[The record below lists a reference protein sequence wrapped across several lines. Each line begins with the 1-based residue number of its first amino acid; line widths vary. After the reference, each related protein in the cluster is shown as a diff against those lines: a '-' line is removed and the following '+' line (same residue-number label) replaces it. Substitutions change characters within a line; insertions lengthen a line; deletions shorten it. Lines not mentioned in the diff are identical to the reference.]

1 MGTTLGAKAGTT
13 TECVEVSRLTRGEVE
28 HKRCCAPRIER
39 VVDRDAHA
47 VPRVAPDDAKTW
59 GRFARWKVIAG
70 LASLRPMAVTAPA
83 PRAPSV
89 ETQTRRREF
98 TPRAVV
104 ASLVISAVIGAS
116 YPYIVLKLGFGPNI
130 SVVAAF
136 LGFLS
141 LGLLF
146 KDFSRWEN
154 NIIQSAGT
162 AAGQTAFLCVI
173 MAAFDMLRMDKSLGF
188 TFTLTPTQSFL
199 WLTSAGWLGVLL
211 SVPMRQHFVVEEK
224 LPYPDG
230 VAAGETIL
238 VLDERGH
245 GSKAATRAMGWGSL
259 ASAAIMT
266 IREDTRLIGKV
277 WYRIPE
283 ILALGPTGPSMNMGV
298 SWSLLSLG
306 AGMLVGFRVN
316 LSMLAGAIIS
326 WVVVP
331 PLLLQ
336 NGVIDHLVRRQ
347 VLLWVMWPATG
358 MLVAG
363 GLTALVLRWNLLIKT
378 FRQLSGAEID
388 PGDFPMSWVVVG
400 SIISSVLVIWVQW
413 SLGMPVWMAIAA
425 ILLSLPLMLVGLRV
439 FGETN
444 WGPISALSNMMQ
456 AVFGVLA
463 PGHVLPNMVASGV
476 TGTIASE
483 SEGLMQVYRTGEMM
497 GSKPRLLTYSQLLA
511 VPVGAATVAVVYPLL
526 RNTYGIGGD
535 NGLSSPISQKWAGFA
550 TLLSKGLSAL
560 PAGAITALLV
570 AVVLGVVFT
579 VIEDTR
585 WKKYCPSPTGIG
597 IGMLVPG
604 SAIVTMFLGSL
615 VALAW
620 PKPVNQEGES
630 RTLTALASGFIAGEA
645 LVAVIV
651 PVLVWLGW
659 VKLQ

>member
-1 MGTTLGAKAGTT
+1 
-13 TECVEVSRLTRGEVE
+13 
-28 HKRCCAPRIER
+28 
-39 VVDRDAHA
+39 
-47 VPRVAPDDAKTW
+47 
-59 GRFARWKVIAG
+59 
-70 LASLRPMAVTAPA
+70 MAATVPA
-83 PRAPSV
+83 PIAAMPST
-89 ETQTRRREF
+89 EPRREF
-98 TPRAVV
+98 TVRAVI

-146 KDFSRWEN
+146 KNFSRWEN
-154 NIIQSAGT
+154 NVIQSAGT
-162 AAGQTAFLCVI
+162 AAGQTAFLCVL
-173 MAAFDMLRMDKSLGF
+173 MAAFDMLRMDPSLGF
-188 TFTLTPTQSFL
+188 TFRLTPMQTFL
-199 WLTSAGWLGVLL
+199 WLTTAGWLGVLL
-211 SVPMRQHFVVEEK
+211 SVPMRRHFVVEEK
-224 LPYPDG
+224 LSYPDG

-245 GSKAATRAMGWGSL
+245 GSKAATSAMGLGSL
-259 ASAAIMT
+259 ASAGIMLL
-266 IREDTRLIGKV
+266 RADTRLLGNV
-277 WYRIPE
+277 WFRIPE
-283 ILALGPTGPSMNMGV
+283 LLPLGPTGTTMNMGV

-306 AGMLVGFRVN
+306 AGMLVGLRVN
-316 LSMLAGAIIS
+316 ASMLAGAILS
-326 WVVVP
+326 WVVAP

-336 NGVIDHLVRRQ
+336 NHVIDELVRRK

-363 GLTALVLRWNLLIKT
+363 GLTALALRWRILVRT

-388 PGDFPMSWVVVG
+388 AGDFPMRWVVVG
-400 SIISSVLVIWVQW
+400 SIVCSIAVVWVQH
-413 SLGMPVWMAIAA
+413 SLGMAVWMALTA
-425 ILLSLPLMLVGLRV
+425 IVLSIPLMLVGLRV

-476 TGTIASE
+476 TGTIAAE

-497 GSKPRLLTYSQLLA
+497 GSRPRSLTYAQLLA

-526 RNTYGIGGD
+526 RDTYGIGGE
-535 NGLSSPISQKWAGFA
+535 NGLQAPTAQKWAGFA
-550 TLLSKGLSAL
+550 TLLSRGLSAL
-560 PAGAITALLV
+560 PHGAMTALV
-570 AVVLGVVFT
+570 IAVVLGILFT

-585 WKKYCPSPTGIG
+585 WKRFCPSPTGIG

-604 SAIVTMFLGSL
+604 SAIVTMFLGAL
-615 VALAW
+615 VTLAW
-620 PKPVNQEGES
+620 PKPAAPSGAGSGES

-645 LVAVIV
+645 IIAVIV
-651 PVLVWLGW
+651 PILVAVG
-659 VKLQ
+659 VVHLQ

>member
-1 MGTTLGAKAGTT
+1 
-13 TECVEVSRLTRGEVE
+13 
-28 HKRCCAPRIER
+28 
-39 VVDRDAHA
+39 
-47 VPRVAPDDAKTW
+47 
-59 GRFARWKVIAG
+59 
-70 LASLRPMAVTAPA
+70 MAVTAPA
-83 PRAPSV
+83 AQPPSV
-89 ETQTRRREF
+89 RTQTRREF

-141 LGLLF
+141 LGLIF

-162 AAGQTAFLCVI
+162 AAGQTSFLCVI
-173 MAAFDMLRMDKSLGF
+173 MAAFDMLHMDKTLGF
-188 TFTLTPTQSFL
+188 SFTLSPLQSFL
-199 WLTSAGWLGVLL
+199 WLTTAGWLGVLL
-211 SVPMRQHFVVEEK
+211 SVPMRRHFVVEEK

-230 VAAGETIL
+230 MAAGETIL

-245 GSKAATRAMGWGSL
+245 GSKAATRAMGWGSI
-259 ASAAIMT
+259 ASAVVMT
-266 IREDTRLIGKV
+266 IREDTRLLGKV

-283 ILALGPTGPSMNMGV
+283 LLPFGPLGAKMNLGI

-316 LSMLAGAIIS
+316 TSMLAGAIIS
-326 WVVVP
+326 WGIAP
-331 PLLLQ
+331 KLLFDH
-336 NGVIDHLVRRQ
+336 GVIDELVRRK

-358 MLVAG
+358 MLIAG
-363 GLTALVLRWNLLIKT
+363 GLTALALRWKLLVKT
-378 FRQLSGAEID
+378 FQRLSGAEVD
-388 PGDFPMSWVVVG
+388 PGDFPMKWVIIG
-400 SIISSVLVIWVQW
+400 SLICSVLVVWVQAW
-413 SLGMPVWMAIAA
+413 LGMPVWMAIAA
-425 ILLSLPLMLVGLRV
+425 IVLSLPLMLVGLRV

-497 GSKPRLLTYSQLLA
+497 GSKPRLLTYSQLLG

-526 RNTYGIGGD
+526 RKTYGIGGD

-560 PAGAITALLV
+560 PAGAITALLI
-570 AVVLGVVFT
+570 AVVLGIVFT
-579 VIEDTR
+579 VIEDTK

-604 SAIVTMFLGSL
+604 SAIVTMFLGGL
-615 VALAW
+615 LALLW
-620 PKPVNQEGES
+620 PKPQVQGQTEN

-645 LVAVIV
+645 LIAVIV
-651 PVLVWLGW
+651 PVLVALGW
-659 VKLQ
+659 VVLQ

>member
-1 MGTTLGAKAGTT
+1 MAATVPITQ
-13 TECVEVSRLTRGEVE
+13 
-28 HKRCCAPRIER
+28 APLPSPL
-39 VVDRDAHA
+39 
-47 VPRVAPDDAKTW
+47 PRK
-59 GRFARWKVIAG
+59 
-70 LASLRPMAVTAPA
+70 
-83 PRAPSV
+83 
-89 ETQTRRREF
+89 EF
-98 TPRAVV
+98 TARAVA
-104 ASLVISAVIGAS
+104 ASLVISAVIGAA

-146 KDFSRWEN
+146 RDFSRWEN
-154 NIIQSAGT
+154 NVIQSAGT
-162 AAGQTAFLCVI
+162 AAGQTSFLCVI
-173 MAAFDMLRMDKSLGF
+173 MAAFDMLRMDPSLGF
-188 TFTLTPTQSFL
+188 TFRLTPLQSFL

-211 SVPMRQHFVVEEK
+211 SVPMRTHFVVEEK
-224 LPYPDG
+224 LAYPDG

-245 GSKAATRAMGWGSL
+245 GSKAAMRAMSWGSL
-259 ASAAIMT
+259 SSAVVMT
-266 IREDTRLIGKV
+266 LRADTRLLGNV

-283 ILALGPTGPSMNMGV
+283 MLPLGPTGTTMNMGV
-298 SWSLLSLG
+298 SWSLLSVG
-306 AGMLVGFRVN
+306 AGMLVGPRVN
-316 LSMLAGAIIS
+316 ASMLAGAIMS
-326 WVVVP
+326 WVIAP
-331 PLLLQ
+331 QALLHY
-336 NGVIDHLVRRQ
+336 GVIDELVRRK

-363 GLTALVLRWNLLIKT
+363 GLTALVLRWKMLVNT
-378 FRQLSGAEID
+378 FRRLSGAEID
-388 PGDFPMSWVVVG
+388 AGDFPMRWVIIGSVV
-400 SIISSVLVIWVQW
+400 SSLMVVAVQFW
-413 SLGMPVWMAIAA
+413 LGMPVWMAVAA
-425 ILLSLPLMLVGLRV
+425 IVLSLPLMLVGLRV

-497 GSKPRLLTYSQLLA
+497 GSRPRALTYSQLLA
-511 VPVGAATVAVVYPLL
+511 VPVGAATVAVVYPML
-526 RNTYGIGGD
+526 RDTYGIGGE
-535 NGLSSPISQKWAGFA
+535 NGLQSPISQKWAGFA

-560 PAGAITALLV
+560 PHGALQALLI
-570 AVVLGVVFT
+570 AVVLGIVFT

-585 WKKYCPSPTGIG
+585 WKKLCPSPTGIG

-604 SAIVTMFLGSL
+604 SAIVTMFLGAL

-620 PKPVNQEGES
+620 PKSPGSEPGGEN

-645 LVAVIV
+645 LIAVIV
-651 PVLVWLGW
+651 PILVTLHL
-659 VKLQ
+659 VHLH

>member
-1 MGTTLGAKAGTT
+1 MGEDAAVTA
-13 TECVEVSRLTRGEVE
+13 
-28 HKRCCAPRIER
+28 
-39 VVDRDAHA
+39 RDAGKKM
-47 VPRVAPDDAKTW
+47 VACP
-59 GRFARWKVIAG
+59 
-70 LASLRPMAVTAPA
+70 PMAVTAPA
-83 PRAPSV
+83 PPASSLEP
-89 ETQTRRREF
+89 QARRKEF
-98 TPRAVV
+98 TARAVV

-141 LGLLF
+141 LGILF

-173 MAAFDMLRMDKSLGF
+173 MAAFDLLRMDKTLGF
-188 TFTLTPTQSFL
+188 TFTLTPLQSFL

-211 SVPMRQHFVVEEK
+211 SVPMRRHFVVEEK

-245 GSKAATRAMGWGSL
+245 GSKNATRAMGWGSI
-259 ASAAIMT
+259 ASAVVMT
-266 IREDTRLIGKV
+266 LREDTRLIGKA

-283 ILALGPTGPSMNMGV
+283 MLALGPTGATMNLGV

-316 LSMLAGAIIS
+316 ASMLVGAILS
-326 WVVVP
+326 WGLAP
-331 PLLLQ
+331 ILLLQ
-336 NGVIDHLVRRQ
+336 NGVIDELVRRK

-363 GLTALVLRWNLLIKT
+363 GLTALVLRWNLLVKT
-378 FRQLSGAEID
+378 FRNLSGAEID
-388 PGDFPMSWVVVG
+388 AGDFPMRWVIIG
-400 SIISSVLVIWVQW
+400 SIVCSVFVVAVQW
-413 SLGMPVWMAIAA
+413 WLGMPVWMAVTA
-425 ILLSLPLMLVGLRV
+425 IVLSLPLMLVGLRV

-497 GSKPRLLTYSQLLA
+497 GSKPRLLTYSQLLG

-526 RNTYGIGGD
+526 RDTYGIGGD

-560 PAGAITALLV
+560 PPGAIQALLI

-579 VIEDTR
+579 IIEDTK
-585 WKKYCPSPTGIG
+585 WKKYCPSPTGLG

-604 SAIVTMFLGSL
+604 SAVITMFLGSL
-615 VALAW
+615 VAMAW
-620 PKPVNQEGES
+620 PKPENQEGES

-651 PVLVWLGW
+651 PLLVALKW
-659 VKLQ
+659 VKLK

>member
-1 MGTTLGAKAGTT
+1 
-13 TECVEVSRLTRGEVE
+13 
-28 HKRCCAPRIER
+28 
-39 VVDRDAHA
+39 
-47 VPRVAPDDAKTW
+47 
-59 GRFARWKVIAG
+59 
-70 LASLRPMAVTAPA
+70 MAVTAPA
-83 PRAPSV
+83 ARPSV
-89 ETQTRRREF
+89 ETRTRREF

-104 ASLVISAVIGAS
+104 ASLVISAVIAAS

-146 KDFSRWEN
+146 RDFSRWEN
-154 NIIQSAGT
+154 NVIQSAGT

-173 MAAFDMLRMDKSLGF
+173 MAAFDMLRMDT
-188 TFTLTPTQSFL
+188 TFTLTPLQTFL

-211 SVPMRQHFVVEEK
+211 SVPMRRHFVVEEK

-259 ASAAIMT
+259 ASALVMT
-266 IREDTRLIGKV
+266 LREDTRLIANA

-283 ILALGPTGPSMNMGV
+283 ILPLGPTGPTMNMGV

-316 LSMLAGAIIS
+316 ASMLAGAIIS

-336 NGVIDHLVRRQ
+336 NGVIDELVRRK

-363 GLTALVLRWNLLIKT
+363 GLAALALRWKLLVKT

-388 PGDFPMSWVVVG
+388 PGDFPMKWVIVG
-400 SIISSVLVIWVQW
+400 SLVCSVLVVGVQAW
-413 SLGMPVWMAIAA
+413 LGMPVWMAITA
-425 ILLSLPLMLVGLRV
+425 IVLSLPLMLVGLRV

-483 SEGLMQVYRTGEMM
+483 SEGLMQVYRTGEML
-497 GSKPRLLTYSQLLA
+497 GSKPRFLTYAQLLA
-511 VPVGAATVAVVYPLL
+511 VPVGAATVALVYPLL

-560 PAGAITALLV
+560 PAGAIQALLV
-570 AVVLGVVFT
+570 AVVLGIVFT
-579 VIEDTR
+579 VIEGGR
-585 WKKYCPSPTGIG
+585 WKKFCPSPTGIG

-604 SAIVTMFLGSL
+604 SAIVTMFLGAVL
-615 VALAW
+615 ALAW
-620 PKPVNQEGES
+620 PKPKANGES
-630 RTLTALASGFIAGEA
+630 ENRTLTALASGFIAGEA
-645 LVAVIV
+645 LIAVVVPMLVA
-651 PVLVWLGW
+651 LGW
-659 VKLQ
+659 VKLK

>member
-1 MGTTLGAKAGTT
+1 
-13 TECVEVSRLTRGEVE
+13 
-28 HKRCCAPRIER
+28 
-39 VVDRDAHA
+39 
-47 VPRVAPDDAKTW
+47 
-59 GRFARWKVIAG
+59 
-70 LASLRPMAVTAPA
+70 MAVTAPVRPPA
-83 PRAPSV
+83 SV
-89 ETQTRRREF
+89 EPRTRKEF
-98 TPRAVV
+98 TARAVV

-141 LGLLF
+141 LGLIF

-154 NIIQSAGT
+154 NVIQSAGT

-173 MAAFDMLRMDKSLGF
+173 MAAFDMLRMDTSLGF
-188 TFTLTPTQSFL
+188 TFTLTPLQSFL

-211 SVPMRQHFVVEEK
+211 SVPMRQHFVIEEN
-224 LPYPDG
+224 LAYPDG

-245 GSKAATRAMGWGSL
+245 GSKAATRAMGWGSIS
-259 ASAAIMT
+259 SAALMLL
-266 IREDTRLIGKV
+266 RADTRLLGNV

-283 ILALGPTGPSMNMGV
+283 LLPLGPTGTTMNMGV

-316 LSMLAGAIIS
+316 ASMLAGAIIS
-326 WVVVP
+326 WVIAP

-336 NGVIDHLVRRQ
+336 NHVIEELVRRK

-363 GLTALVLRWNLLIKT
+363 GLTALVLRWKLLIKT
-378 FRQLSGAEID
+378 FQRLSGAHVD
-388 PGDFPMSWVVVG
+388 PGDFPMQWVIIGSIVCSVFVVV
-400 SIISSVLVIWVQW
+400 VQW
-413 SLGMPVWMAIAA
+413 WLGMPVWMAITA
-425 ILLSLPLMLVGLRV
+425 IVLSLPLMLVGLRV

-497 GSKPRLLTYSQLLA
+497 GSKPRFLTYAQLLA

-560 PAGAITALLV
+560 PAGAITALLI
-570 AVVLGVVFT
+570 AVVLGVIFT
-579 VIEDTR
+579 VIEDTK
-585 WKKYCPSPTGIG
+585 WKKFCPSPTGIG

-604 SAIVTMFLGSL
+604 SAIVTMFLGAL
-615 VALAW
+615 VTTMW
-620 PKPVNQEGES
+620 PKSPENAGGGN

-645 LVAVIV
+645 LIAVIV
-651 PVLVWLGW
+651 PILVALGW

>member
-1 MGTTLGAKAGTT
+1 
-13 TECVEVSRLTRGEVE
+13 
-28 HKRCCAPRIER
+28 
-39 VVDRDAHA
+39 
-47 VPRVAPDDAKTW
+47 
-59 GRFARWKVIAG
+59 
-70 LASLRPMAVTAPA
+70 MAVTAPA
-83 PRAPSV
+83 PHAPSV
-89 ETQTRRREF
+89 EPRTRLEF
-98 TPRAVV
+98 TPRAVL

-141 LGLLF
+141 LGLIF
-146 KDFSRWEN
+146 RDFSRWEN
-154 NIIQSAGT
+154 NVIQSAGT

-173 MAAFDMLRMDKSLGF
+173 MAAFDMLRMDPSLGF
-188 TFTLTPTQSFL
+188 TFTLTPLQSFL
-199 WLTSAGWLGVLL
+199 WLTSAGWLGVFL
-211 SVPMRQHFVVEEK
+211 SVPMRRHFVVEEK

-245 GSKAATRAMGWGSL
+245 GSKTATRAMGWGSL
-259 ASAAIMT
+259 ASAAVMT
-266 IREDTRLIGKV
+266 LRADTRLLGNV
-277 WYRIPE
+277 WFRIPE
-283 ILALGPTGPSMNMGV
+283 LLPIGPTGTSMNMGV

-306 AGMLVGFRVN
+306 AGMLVGLRVN
-316 LSMLAGAIIS
+316 ASMLAGAIIS
-326 WVVVP
+326 WVIVP

-336 NGVIDHLVRRQ
+336 NHVIDELVRRK

-363 GLTALVLRWNLLIKT
+363 GLTALVLRWKMLVNT

-388 PGDFPMSWVVVG
+388 PGDFPMRWVIMG
-400 SIISSVLVIWVQW
+400 SLVCSVLVVWVQY
-413 SLGMPVWMAIAA
+413 SLGMPVWMAVTA

-463 PGHVLPNMVASGV
+463 PGHVLPNMIASGV

-483 SEGLMQVYRTGEMM
+483 SEGLMQAYRTGEMM
-497 GSKPRLLTYSQLLA
+497 GSKPRLLTYAQLIG
-511 VPVGAATVAVVYPLL
+511 VPVGAATVALVYPLL

-550 TLLSKGLSAL
+550 TLLSRGLSAL
-560 PAGAITALLV
+560 PAGAISALMI
-570 AVVLGVVFT
+570 AVVLGIVFT
-579 VIEDTR
+579 VVEDTR

-604 SAIVTMFLGSL
+604 SAIVTMFLGA
-615 VALAW
+615 VLATTW
-620 PKPVNQEGES
+620 PKPEVKTGGEN
-630 RTLTALASGFIAGEA
+630 RTITALASGFIAGEA
-645 LVAVIV
+645 LIAVIV
-651 PVLVWLGW
+651 PILVALGW

>member
-1 MGTTLGAKAGTT
+1 
-13 TECVEVSRLTRGEVE
+13 
-28 HKRCCAPRIER
+28 
-39 VVDRDAHA
+39 
-47 VPRVAPDDAKTW
+47 
-59 GRFARWKVIAG
+59 
-70 LASLRPMAVTAPA
+70 MAVTVPA

-89 ETQTRRREF
+89 EPLTRREF

-104 ASLVISAVIGAS
+104 ASLVISAVISAS

-154 NIIQSAGT
+154 NVIQSAGT

-173 MAAFDMLRMDKSLGF
+173 MAAFDMLRMDPTLGF
-188 TFTLTPTQSFL
+188 TFTLTPMQSFL

-259 ASAAIMT
+259 ASAAVMT
-266 IREDTRLIGKV
+266 LREDTRLLGKV
-277 WYRIPE
+277 WFRIPE
-283 ILALGPTGPSMNMGV
+283 LLALGPTGSSMNMGV

-316 LSMLAGAIIS
+316 ASMLAGAILS
-326 WVVVP
+326 WVVAP

-336 NGVIDHLVRRQ
+336 HGVIEQLVRRQ

-363 GLTALVLRWNLLIKT
+363 GLTALVMRWNMLVNT

-388 PGDFPMSWVVVG
+388 PGDFPMRWVIVG
-400 SIISSVLVIWVQW
+400 SLACSVLVVWVQH
-413 SLGMPVWMAIAA
+413 SLGMPVWMAITA
-425 ILLSLPLMLVGLRV
+425 IVLSVPLMLVGLRV

-463 PGHVLPNMVASGV
+463 PGHVLPNMIASGV

-497 GSKPRLLTYSQLLA
+497 GSKPRLLTYAQLLA
-511 VPVGAATVAVVYPLL
+511 VPVGAATVALVYPLL
-526 RNTYGIGGD
+526 RKTYGIGGD
-535 NGLSSPISQKWAGFA
+535 TGLSSPISQKWAGFA
-550 TLLSKGLSAL
+550 TLLSRGLSAL
-560 PAGAITALLV
+560 PAGALQALLI
-570 AVVLGVVFT
+570 AVVLGIVFT
-579 VIEDTR
+579 VIEGTR
-585 WKKYCPSPTGIG
+585 FKKFCPSPTGIG

-604 SAIVTMFLGSL
+604 SAIVTMFLGAL
-615 VALAW
+615 VAGAW
-620 PKPVNQEGES
+620 PKPASAAGEN

-645 LVAVIV
+645 LVAVVV
-651 PVLVWLGW
+651 PILVALGW
-659 VKLQ
+659 VVLH